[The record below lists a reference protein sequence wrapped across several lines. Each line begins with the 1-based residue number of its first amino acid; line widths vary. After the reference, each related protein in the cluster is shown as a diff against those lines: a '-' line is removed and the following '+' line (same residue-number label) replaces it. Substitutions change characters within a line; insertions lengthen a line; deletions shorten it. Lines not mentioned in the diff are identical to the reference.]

1 MSCRDRST
9 IGRLP
14 ETLKDTVDEM
24 ILTGTEYSE
33 IISYL
38 RENGVQV
45 SQSMVSRYVQ
55 KYMDVVEKVRM
66 AQENMK
72 AIMAEMEKYPDL
84 DVTDALVRLTTH
96 NMLSA
101 LSEASE
107 DDWKGI
113 SIDKMLRE
121 SSALIRAAAY
131 KKRVEVQNQDTT
143 EAGLDAVKSLVWEA
157 MPKERPDLYR
167 QVRDYLE
174 AKKG

>member
-121 SSALIRAAAY
+121 SSALILAAPY
-131 KKRVEVQNQDTT
+131 KKRVEVQNQDPT
-143 EAGLDAVKSLVWEA
+143 EAGQDAVKSLVWEA
-157 MPKERPDLYR
+157 MAKDRPDLYR

>member
-157 MPKERPDLYR
+157 MAKERPDLYR

>member
-1 MSCRDRST
+1 MSCRDRSV

-14 ETLKDTVDEM
+14 EDLKDTVNEM
-24 ILTGTEYSE
+24 ILTGTEYDE
-33 IISYL
+33 IIGYL

-45 SQSMVSRYVQ
+45 SKSMVSRYVQ
-55 KYMDVVEKVRM
+55 KYMDIVEKVRM

-72 AIMAEMEKYPDL
+72 AIVAEMEKYPDL

-96 NMLSA
+96 NMLAA

-107 DDWKGI
+107 DDWKEI

-157 MPKERPDLYR
+157 MAKERPDLYR

-174 AKKG
+174 TKKE

>member
-14 ETLKDTVDEM
+14 EDLKDTVNEM
-24 ILTGTEYSE
+24 ILTGTEYKE
-33 IISYL
+33 IIGYL
-38 RENGVQV
+38 RENNVRV
-45 SQSMVSRYVQ
+45 SDSMVSRYVK
-55 KYMDVVEKVRM
+55 KYMSAVEKIRM

-72 AIMAEMEKYPDL
+72 AIVAEMEKYPDL

-96 NMLSA
+96 NMLAA

-107 DDWKGI
+107 DDWKEI

-157 MPKERPDLYR
+157 MAKERPDLYR

-174 AKKG
+174 TKKG

>member
-1 MSCRDRST
+1 M
-9 IGRLP
+9 LP
-14 ETLKDTVDEM
+14 
-24 ILTGTEYSE
+24 
-33 IISYL
+33 
-38 RENGVQV
+38 
-45 SQSMVSRYVQ
+45 
-55 KYMDVVEKVRM
+55 
-66 AQENMK
+66 
-72 AIMAEMEKYPDL
+72 
-84 DVTDALVRLTTH
+84 ALW
-96 NMLSA
+96 
-101 LSEASE
+101 EASE

-157 MPKERPDLYR
+157 MAKERPDLYR